1 MILTLKYINMHKSI
15 KIYFDNYLKF
25 IFKDKYEI
33 QITDNNNCDICICSV
48 FGELKNIDKINAKL
62 KIFFT
67 GENLSFIHRKKEYNI
82 HEINRK
88 FHIIIGFSPTN
99 LKYNLIRFPIWLLC
113 YPFYSMPNNEN
124 NIIDY
129 IKNRRKINMLENKKY
144 IASCIASHSR
154 LGIRKKI
161 CNEFS
166 NYNKIIYPGKFRK
179 NFNIGASFD
188 DKINFLKKVK
198 FNICP
203 ENSKSN
209 GYCTEKIFHA
219 LEAGCVPIY
228 WGNDLPEKNII
239 NENCYTFINI
249 QNKDEMKK
257 KIKYSIDNYNKILE
271 QKIFKDNAKEI
282 VKKYYNDLEFAIKK
296 FIK

>member
-1 MILTLKYINMHKSI
+1 MHKSI
-15 KIYFDNYLKF
+15 KIYFDNFLKI
-25 IFKDKYEI
+25 IFKEKYDI
-33 QITDNNNCDICICSV
+33 QLTESNNCDICICSV

-99 LKYNLIRFPIWLLC
+99 LKYNFIRFPIWLLC
-113 YPFYSMPNNEN
+113 YPFYSMSDNEN

-129 IKNRRKINMLENKKY
+129 IKNRRKKNMLENKKY

-161 CNEFS
+161 CDEFS
-166 NYNKIIYPGKFRK
+166 YYGNIIYAGKFRK
-179 NFNIGASFD
+179 NFNIGPSFD
-188 DKINFLKKVK
+188 DKINFLKNVK

-239 NENCYTFINI
+239 NENCYTFIDI

-282 VKKYYNDLEFAIKK
+282 VKKYYHDLEFAIKK